1 MNKMSNM
8 SRTKYPYLVTALGVA
23 LMAVSEIYSF
33 VRTMMMRAMFRAGG
47 GYSGSGFGG
56 ARQFGGGGFGFG
68 LTGILATFAVIVA
81 IVGVVWLGFALRK
94 PKPKS
99 A

>member
-1 MNKMSNM
+1 MDKMSGM
-8 SRTKYPYLVTALGVA
+8 SHTKYPYLVTALGVA
-23 LMAVSEIYSF
+23 LMAVGEVYSF

-47 GYSGSGFGG
+47 GYGGSGFGG

-68 LTGILATFAVIVA
+68 LTGILATVAVIVA
-81 IVGVVWLGFALRK
+81 IVGVVWLGLTLRK
-94 PKPKS
+94 LKS